1 MWNKPGRVY
10 GGRTTVDKE
19 RAGDISGLNMIGDA
33 LNPETPSS
41 RSRHRHRR
49 RRRLLRRRRWRGKL
63 ARE

>member
-33 LNPETPSS
+33 LNPETP
-41 RSRHRHRR
+41 RRRR